1 MKKVYICIFMIMSAL
16 LYSSELDYSKS
27 LKQFADTSIAS
38 ELKVFQEVLLK
49 YEPLYDNYFNQLNED
64 DKNKLILMGVTLFW
78 KQLHSSD
85 ISPDNMNVLL
95 DIIVRIKFRTQQY
108 AKLTD
113 RFLFDFIMQLYTSE
127 NLYLSCCGLSNINFF
142 SDTLIEE
149 NVYKIFAPFEKKQ
162 RISCYEITKIPLSDS
177 TKKEYNALLKKM
189 ILKVKQEISSLDKN
203 GNDVKDMI
211 RKINRLYFCAYLGD
225 QESKKDLIDI
235 FSKLHFTDDSAV
247 FKFVVDL
254 LLKLNTKDAGIAVLS
269 RFHENVGAPNFY
281 TGDSPRYYI
290 LSELYKRYPN
300 DDFFRQ
306 YKNYLEA
313 SSIFSSPPYPE
324 DDYLGGEEGVRKLF
338 AAFQEWAQ
346 KRFQYDLQLKN
357 SIPKINSKNRA
368 RKYKMLPGN

>member
-1 MKKVYICIFMIMSAL
+1 
-16 LYSSELDYSKS
+16 
-27 LKQFADTSIAS
+27 
-38 ELKVFQEVLLK
+38 
-49 YEPLYDNYFNQLNED
+49 
-64 DKNKLILMGVTLFW
+64 
-78 KQLHSSD
+78 
-85 ISPDNMNVLL
+85 
-95 DIIVRIKFRTQQY
+95 
-108 AKLTD
+108 
-113 RFLFDFIMQLYTSE
+113 
-127 NLYLSCCGLSNINFF
+127 
-142 SDTLIEE
+142 
-149 NVYKIFAPFEKKQ
+149 
-162 RISCYEITKIPLSDS
+162 
-177 TKKEYNALLKKM
+177 M

-368 RKYKMLPGN
+368 RKYKMLLGN